1 MEPQDIPL
9 DILYEDEDLIVVNK
23 PKGMVVHPSAGH
35 YTDTLVNALLYHCKD
50 QLSGINGMMRP
61 GIVHRID
68 QNTTGSLV
76 VCKNDFAHNSLAE
89 QLKDHSITR
98 RYRAI
103 VHGVLKEEEGT
114 IDQPIGRHPIDRKKM
129 AINLKNGKRAI
140 THYRVLERFQKFT
153 YIECELETGR
163 THQIR
168 VHMSSIQHPI
178 LGDDVYGPS
187 KCPYH
192 LQGQTLHAMV
202 LGFIHPR
209 TGAYLEVTAP
219 LPLYFEELLS
229 KLRR

>member
-1 MEPQDIPL
+1 MDKKEIKSNYKLNTDDMMEITIPDPEVLDVEPQDIPL

-140 THYRVLERFQKFT
+140 THYRVFSYLKF
-153 YIECELETGR
+153 IA
-163 THQIR
+163 
-168 VHMSSIQHPI
+168 
-178 LGDDVYGPS
+178 
-187 KCPYH
+187 K
-192 LQGQTLHAMV
+192 
-202 LGFIHPR
+202 
-209 TGAYLEVTAP
+209 TA
-219 LPLYFEELLS
+219 
-229 KLRR
+229 

>member
-1 MEPQDIPL
+1 
-9 DILYEDEDLIVVNK
+9 
-23 PKGMVVHPSAGH
+23 
-35 YTDTLVNALLYHCKD
+35 
-50 QLSGINGMMRP
+50 
-61 GIVHRID
+61 
-68 QNTTGSLV
+68 
-76 VCKNDFAHNSLAE
+76 
-89 QLKDHSITR
+89 
-98 RYRAI
+98 
-103 VHGVLKEEEGT
+103 
-114 IDQPIGRHPIDRKKM
+114 M